1 MQVKTVDLMDPE
13 YTIVKKHVQAEFL
26 QNSFQGIL
34 IDTPEQTFDLFSGH
48 KDWIP

>member
-1 MQVKTVDLMDPE
+1 MQVKTVDWWTQID
-13 YTIVKKHVQAEFL
+13 TIVKKHVQAEFL

-48 KDWIP
+48 I